1 MNFASRLALAVAL
14 VLGIALSIRAQTV
27 NSPSQCLSTFNSI
40 GQNNFLIQL
49 LPCQA
54 QPPTQACC
62 DRRGSSSL
70 NSVPLSSVDNLV
82 AAQCV
87 IVPPRCAL
95 RLQLQSIAGFRPGAS
110 LAGCLCNAEL
120 VSTLNQQLAS
130 NSLARSAG
138 VTADVIEK
146 TLLNSCFMFIKR
158 AASERASSVFMYG
171 SLSMYGTPAYMIH
184 PVHYAPFNLSRSQLR
199 ENLPLVIKTMPRL
212 NHVVSIY
219 VLHIPG

>member
-62 DRRGSSSL
+62 DR
-70 NSVPLSSVDNLV
+70 
-82 AAQCV
+82 
-87 IVPPRCAL
+87 
-95 RLQLQSIAGFRPGAS
+95 LQSIAGFRPGAS

-146 TLLNSCFMFIKR
+146 TLQTCKVPYVGSGLCPSGGG
-158 AASERASSVFMYG
+158 APASPATSPAVASPSSPAPSSPASSSPASSPAAAPKPAAPAPGPASSG
-171 SLSMYGTPAYMIH
+171 SEGFLPTLPIGRGGLIQA
-184 PVHYAPFNLSRSQLR
+184 ALR
-199 ENLPLVIKTMPRL
+199 QTHGR
-212 NHVVSIY
+212 
-219 VLHIPG
+219 